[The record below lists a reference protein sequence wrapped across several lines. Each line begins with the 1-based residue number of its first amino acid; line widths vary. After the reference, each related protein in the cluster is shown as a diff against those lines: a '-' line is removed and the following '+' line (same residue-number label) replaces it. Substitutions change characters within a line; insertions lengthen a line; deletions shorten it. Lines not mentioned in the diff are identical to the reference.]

1 MCLSLELEEGGGN
14 ELTRVLS
21 GRGSCSMSIGLVA
34 KHSASWGTAAA
45 AGEGAPESLEEVAVE

>member
-45 AGEGAPESLEEVAVE
+45 GEGAPESLEEVAVE